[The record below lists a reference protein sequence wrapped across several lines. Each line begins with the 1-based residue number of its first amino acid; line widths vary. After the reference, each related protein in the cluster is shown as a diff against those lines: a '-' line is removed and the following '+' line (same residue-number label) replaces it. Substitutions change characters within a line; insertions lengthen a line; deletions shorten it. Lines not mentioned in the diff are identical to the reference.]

1 MSEFQDLVQTLQMAL
16 KAQLMYMAS
25 HPRAQSALDTLG
37 AQLDEWLA
45 TKPSIHIATSNG
57 KLFLDG
63 APFEGKHIHLASL
76 VRQLTDRQIGGL
88 ILLRG
93 ISVSELSEVLGLLI
107 LKPSK
112 IEAEGGVGA
121 ILAKKNLPHVQLSQ
135 TVYKEVREGEGGDE
149 AHGGATPTVNKD
161 GGLSDPA
168 MQAALEALA
177 ASMAATTAAD
187 VKSGHGSQG
196 FQGTQGPQA
205 TAGPAAP
212 AQPAFNLEILTEQWE
227 EQLELIP
234 HQSLLEGDFQPA
246 QLGFLGGTPLSFGM
260 GDNFPPSSQ
269 VEGLRRALLAL
280 TPDKLM
286 AVVAGL
292 DSLPAGHGGMRMA
305 FQSLATE
312 AFTQASNAMLASDA
326 PWEPMREA
334 MFETLQFAPQQQSML
349 AALETELRTKA
360 AGAEQIARLQEL
372 IQQLDWETQSIEEK
386 LRQAQEQ
393 GRLWQITLD
402 QRLRFLKRMLDEGR
416 VEGLLVLLDQILDAL
431 RSEDVSQREKAAQTL
446 PGIARWI
453 EDPGLPVEAE
463 GPLVQGLSAHFGWE
477 PMAHIHR
484 SSAEALGVVLVS
496 QVNRGEPGQAL
507 ALVQELT
514 GLCAFHDG
522 RQDWRETALDTL
534 RESLGS
540 PGCLAKVAELLH
552 TSTPA
557 TMLGELIPYLDAVG
571 LSAARFLV
579 GVLGD
584 EPDRKRRAKELEAI
598 RSMGE
603 LALPAVYEGLDS
615 PAWFLV
621 RNALNLLSDMGDA
634 AALEPVRACL
644 AHPDGRVKRAAVRAM
659 WKLAGPASVP
669 HLLAAIPL
677 VDPETQSEIMFAL
690 VQVRAVQAVSTL
702 AAYAVDRRNPEA
714 LRAKA
719 AETIGQ
725 IGDPRSIQVLVEIV
739 RRKGRLFTTA
749 EPVQVRLAACKA
761 LLALDSAPAWEALCE
776 LVAAEPWHR
785 DRTVL
790 QQVVNTRRTT

>member
-1 MSEFQDLVQTLQMAL
+1 
-16 KAQLMYMAS
+16 MYTAS
-25 HPRAQSALDTLG
+25 HPRARSAIAALG

-45 TKPSIHIATSNG
+45 TKPSIHIATSQG

-63 APFEGKHIHLASL
+63 APFEGKHLHLTAL
-76 VRQLTDRQIGGL
+76 ARQLNERQISGF
-88 ILLRG
+88 IILRG
-93 ISVSELSEVLGLLI
+93 VTASELAEILGILI

-112 IEAEGGVGA
+112 IEAEGGVVAVFAG
-121 ILAKKNLPHVQLSQ
+121 KNLPHVQLSQ

-149 AHGGATPTVNKD
+149 DHGGPTATVNKE
-161 GGLSDPA
+161 GGQSDPA

-177 ASMAATTAAD
+177 ASLATTAANATN
-187 VKSGHGSQG
+187 GQGSQG
-196 FQGTQGPQA
+196 FKGAQGPLA
-205 TAGPAAP
+205 TAGPEAP
-212 AQPAFNLEILTEQWE
+212 VQPAFNLEILTEQWQ

-292 DSLPAGHGGMRMA
+292 DSLPAAHGGMRMA

-312 AFTQASNAMLASDA
+312 AFTQASKALMESDT
-326 PWEPMREA
+326 PWEPVREA
-334 MFETLQFAPQQQSML
+334 MFETLRFAPQQQSML
-349 AALETELRTKA
+349 TAVDTELKIRG

-372 IQQLDWETQSIEEK
+372 IQQLDWETQSMEEK

-402 QRLRFLKRMLDEGR
+402 QRLRFLRRMLDEGR
-416 VEGLLVLLDQILDAL
+416 VEGLLSLLEQILDAL
-431 RSEDVSQREKAAQTL
+431 RSDDVAQRELAAQTL
-446 PGIARWI
+446 TGVARWM
-453 EDPGLPVEAE
+453 EDPGLPIEAE
-463 GPLVQGLSAHFGWE
+463 GPVIQGLSAHFGWE
-477 PMAHIHR
+477 PLAHIHR
-484 SSAEALGVVLVS
+484 SSAEALGVVVTSL
-496 QVNRGEPGQAL
+496 VNRGEPAQAL
-507 ALVQELT
+507 ALIQELA

-522 RQDWRETALDTL
+522 HQEWRETALATL
-534 RESLGS
+534 QESLGS
-540 PGCLAKVAELLH
+540 PAHLAKVTELLH
-552 TSTPA
+552 AKDVA
-557 TMLGELIPYLDAVG
+557 TMVAELIPYLEAVG
-571 LSAARFLV
+571 LPAARFLV
-579 GVLGD
+579 EVLGD
-584 EPDRKRRAKELEAI
+584 EPDRKRRARLLEAI
-598 RSMGE
+598 RCLGE
-603 LALPAVYEGLDS
+603 PALPAVYEGLES

-634 AALEPVRACL
+634 GAVESARTCL
-644 AHPDGRVKRAAVRAM
+644 AHPDGRVRRAAVRAL
-659 WKLAGPASVP
+659 WKLGGPASVP
-669 HLLAAIPL
+669 HLLTAFPQ

-690 VQVRAVQAVSTL
+690 VQVRAAQAIGTL
-702 AAYAVDRRNPEA
+702 AAFAVDRRNSEA

-725 IGDPRSIQVLVEIV
+725 IGDPRSLQVLVEIV

-749 EPVQVRLAACKA
+749 EPVEVRLAACRA
-761 LLALDSAPAWEALCE
+761 LLALDTPAAWEALCE

-785 DRTVL
+785 DRKVL
-790 QQVVNTRRTT
+790 QQVVNTRRSS